1 MEINL
6 EFGRIPIMA
15 SLTLRLVYDGLG
27 ATQHKMPTSL
37 EKQITAGAQEFL
49 GAHAYFFT
57 EGRIPANVADHSR
70 LFNVHDLRQRDGSWE
85 ALYNIDIANVATE
98 FLTEYIRELTK
109 NLAVE
114 AALATKLGFM
124 LLLHRSYK
132 AWSQRTPMR
141 DRTFDRIEPVFT
153 EHSGNGAPFIDT
165 ERESD
170 AQRRRLYERT
180 HSSLTKISAPLGR
193 AATQI
198 DIWIDDQKLDRL
210 ERRIVTEEEITDA
223 LIPLREHILRQRL
236 PGGRQ
241 PPLT

>member
-1 MEINL
+1 
-6 EFGRIPIMA
+6 MA

-27 ATQHKMPTSL
+27 ATHHKMPTSF

-70 LFNVHDLRQRDGSWE
+70 LFNIHDLRQRDGSWE

-98 FLTEYIRELTK
+98 FMTEYIRELTK
-109 NLAVE
+109 SFAVD

-124 LLLHRSYK
+124 WLLHRSYK

-141 DRTFDRIEPVFT
+141 DRTFDRVDPVFT
-153 EHSGNGAPFIDT
+153 ENGGNGAPFVDT

-170 AQRRRLYERT
+170 AQRRRLYART
-180 HSSLTKISAPLGR
+180 HLSMTKISSPLGR
-193 AATQI
+193 AATQV
-198 DIWIDDQKLDRL
+198 DIWVDDQKLDQL
-210 ERRIVTEEEITDA
+210 VRRIVTEEEIADA
-223 LIPLREHILRQRL
+223 LIPLREHILRQS
-236 PGGRQ
+236 
-241 PPLT
+241 PPTGKWRPHP